1 MTFSHELH
9 PRLFRIG
16 DDSKITGVTM
26 VKRDRDNYE
35 TPGSNIIKEVVK
47 KGRVIKTGSMFEF
60 TEAQSTGLSQKRSR
74 VP

>member
-1 MTFSHELH
+1 
-9 PRLFRIG
+9 
-16 DDSKITGVTM
+16 M